1 MLGGGRLRIAL
12 PLAAGRRRHPPL
24 RPPLPRLPLPMMADA
39 ADPHADTGF
48 PRDPEDPRR
57 RLSPACGRNKQP
69 ILEVLQAHLPPA
81 ADGAIDV
88 LEIASGTGEH
98 CAHFVAGLPHV
109 RSWQP
114 TEYTG
119 CASPLMEPQNLDDIF
134 ESILGFT
141 ETLPSVK
148 PPVHLDAAEK
158 VWGAVGEPGV
168 SFDAIVGCNVTHISP
183 TAVTEGII
191 AAAARLLRPGTSPLP
206 RPPSPLRRRQT
217 LDLRTSLTTLLG
229 LRCRGRERPPV
240 HLRPLRP
247 ARPGPHRG
255 QRQVRRN
262 PQGPWPRLVPA

>member
-1 MLGGGRLRIAL
+1 
-12 PLAAGRRRHPPL
+12 
-24 RPPLPRLPLPMMADA
+24 MADA

-141 ETLPSVK
+141 EALPSVK
-148 PPVHLDAAEK
+148 PPVHLDAAEE

-183 TAVTEGII
+183 TAVTEGVI
-191 AAAARLLRPGTSPLP
+191 AAAARLLRPGTPLP
-206 RPPSPLRRRQT
+206 RPPLSCPQLRSH
-217 LDLRTSLTTLLG
+217 LRTA
-229 LRCRGRERPPV
+229 RC
-240 HLRPLRP
+240 
-247 ARPGPHRG
+247 
-255 QRQVRRN
+255 
-262 PQGPWPRLVPA
+262 WC